1 VPRLTIR
8 LDQALFERLIERA
21 ASHQLT
27 PSRYVRELLSREPG
41 VDLGGHHARFDELHA
56 TSIQTLAIVA
66 ASVGKTAPDVLEQG
80 MADARDLLRDR
91 GLLDPEADR

>member
-1 VPRLTIR
+1 MPRLTIR
-8 LDQALFERLIERA
+8 LDEALFDRLIERA
-21 ASHQLT
+21 ATHQT
-27 PSRYVRELLSREPG
+27 SPSRYVRELLGREPG

-56 TSIQTLAIVA
+56 TAIQTLAILA
-66 ASVGKTAPDVLEQG
+66 ASVGKAAPDALEQG